1 MALYLRGQGPL
12 LAHHRPHARG
22 DGAGRRDCGRVSEV
36 AVLEPTGFELL
47 VELARNGAISST
59 RLHLAD
65 PSLPR
70 ERAEAIGVL
79 LGRMHEAVRF
89 AIGDWLLLVEALFPV
104 EFSQM
109 SEVLGLSEE
118 GRRGFM
124 RVSERV
130 PRSPR
135 RASLSWSHHRAGAA
149 LPPAEQKAWLKRA
162 AAEDLSHA
170 ALRDALR
177 EGEPAAAPGI
187 CRGCKQALPVPD

>member
-1 MALYLRGQGPL
+1 M
-12 LAHHRPHARG
+12 
-22 DGAGRRDCGRVSEV
+22 SV

-47 VELARNGAISST
+47 AELARNGAISST
-59 RLHLAD
+59 GLHLDD
-65 PSLPR
+65 PKISR

-104 EFSQM
+104 EWSQM

-118 GRRGFM
+118 GRREFM

-130 PRSPR
+130 PRSTR
-135 RASLSWSHHRAGAA
+135 RASLSWSHHRAVAS
-149 LPPAEQKAWLKRA
+149 LPPAEQKTWLKRA

-177 EGEPAAAPGI
+177 EGEPAAAPGV
-187 CRGCKQALPVPD
+187 CRCCKQTLPVPDPSWTRET